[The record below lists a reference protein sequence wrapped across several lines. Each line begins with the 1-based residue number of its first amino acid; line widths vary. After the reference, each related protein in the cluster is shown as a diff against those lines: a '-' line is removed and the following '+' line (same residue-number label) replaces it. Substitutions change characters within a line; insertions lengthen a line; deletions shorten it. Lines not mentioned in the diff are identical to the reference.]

1 MLEISAFIPSTIIF
15 PSFFIMEKYCSKAV
29 SVLGSI
35 TVSTLPFL
43 NFYSFTLMTEVLFIP
58 LFLFSIWFILKSYE
72 TNNKKM
78 GIISFIVNG
87 IFIYNYLYI
96 FRSTG
101 LAMLMAFILIYMYI
115 YINLFQI

>member
-1 MLEISAFIPSTIIF
+1 
-15 PSFFIMEKYCSKAV
+15 MEKYCSKAV

-72 TNNKKM
+72 TDNKKWELLA
-78 GIISFIVNG
+78 SLSTV
-87 IFIYNYLYI
+87 YLYI
-96 FRSTG
+96 TRSTG
-101 LAMLMAFILIYMYI
+101 LAMLIAFVLTFI
-115 YINLFQI
+115 